1 MSQISMPQF
10 LSSRSWALWIL
21 PLLLIS
27 PYLMYAQA
35 PAHFSLQVDRGGQ
48 GELTG
53 IPLRNPILASGLVQ
67 SGSASGQLT
76 LQTPDLPASFGSL
89 LKGEGPCYLEFVGP
103 AKHPWLGH
111 RLEIDVART
120 KQSTNEFI
128 FVSSSQRNTKW
139 PVDSAVA
146 GGQAE
151 IRSHIVLPTLL
162 ERVLKNQQ
170 VASTGMGERLYP
182 YPAFASVGMS
192 LSSGRMS
199 SLFIWMDKSGKV
211 FWGADPATGI
221 VTPEHSLIL
230 PPASAVALNLGPAP
244 LGLGFSGD
252 EVKTPVVAPIYAG
265 TNLLCYPYMA
275 SMKLSPV
282 WSLKN
287 KFLSKTESV
296 SQCDRIVIRKDGEDQ
311 QYALY
316 PLFGFGSYGVWQKQD
331 PKTGNWIHPPEYL
344 KAIDP
349 GQGFYFISSRNYPAH
364 TFLPP

>member
-1 MSQISMPQF
+1 MPQF

-265 TNLLCYPYMA
+265 TNLLCYPYLA
-275 SMKLSPV
+275 PLKLSPE
-282 WSLKN
+282 WSAKN
-287 KFLSKTESV
+287 KFESKTKSR
-296 SQCDRIVIRKDGEDQ
+296 SSYDIIVVKKNGKDEK
-311 QYALY
+311 YALY
-316 PLFGFGSYGVWQKQD
+316 PWFGFGSYGVWQKID
-331 PKTGNWIHPPEYL
+331 PINGSWSQPPRYL
-344 KAIDP
+344 KMISP
-349 GQGFYFISSRNYPAH
+349 GEGFYFITSKNYPSH
-364 TFLPP
+364 TFSAP

>member
-1 MSQISMPQF
+1 MSPISLPQL
-10 LSSRSWALWIL
+10 LSTRSWALRIL
-21 PLLLIS
+21 PLLLIF
-27 PYLMYAQA
+27 PYPMYAQA

-67 SGSASGQLT
+67 NGSASGGLG
-76 LQTPDLPASFGSL
+76 LKTPDLPTSFGSL
-89 LKGEGPCYLEFVGP
+89 LKGNGPCYLEFVGP
-103 AKHPWLGH
+103 ANHPWLGH
-111 RLEIDVART
+111 RLEIDVVRT

-128 FVSSSQRNTKW
+128 FASSSYRNTKW

-146 GGQAE
+146 GGQAQ

-170 VASTGMGERLYP
+170 VVSSGLVNRLYP
-182 YPAFASVGMS
+182 PPAFANIAMS
-192 LSSGRMS
+192 LGSGRVS

-211 FWGADPATGI
+211 LWGADPTKGV
-221 VTPEHSLIL
+221 VTPEYSLIL
-230 PPASAVALNLGPAP
+230 PPASALALNLGPAP
-244 LGLGFSGD
+244 LGFGFSGD

-275 SMKLSPV
+275 SLKLSSA

-287 KFLSKTESV
+287 KFLRKTKGV
-296 SQCDRIVIRKDGEDQ
+296 SQYDRIVIRKDAKNH
-311 QYALY
+311 QYALN
-316 PLFGFGSYGVWQKQD
+316 PLLGSGSYGVWQKED
-331 PKTGNWIHPPEYL
+331 PKTGNWIQPPGYL
-344 KAIDP
+344 KEIDP
-349 GQGFYFISSRNYPAH
+349 GQGFYFISSGNYPAH

>member
-1 MSQISMPQF
+1 MSPISMPQF

-21 PLLLIS
+21 PLLLIY
-27 PYLMYAQA
+27 PYPMYAQT
-35 PAHFSLQVDRGGQ
+35 PAHYSLQVDRGGQ

-89 LKGEGPCYLEFVGP
+89 LKGDEPCYLEFVGP

-111 RLEIDVART
+111 RLEIEVART
-120 KQSTNEFI
+120 KQSTTGFI
-128 FVSSSQRNTKW
+128 FVSSSYRNTKW

-146 GGQAE
+146 AGQVE

-170 VASTGMGERLYP
+170 VVSTELGERLYP
-182 YPAFASVGMS
+182 PPAFASVAMC
-192 LSSGRMS
+192 LSSGHMS

-211 FWGADPATGI
+211 LWGADPTTGV
-221 VTPEHSLIL
+221 VTPEYSLIL

-275 SMKLSPV
+275 SLKLSPA

-287 KFLSKTESV
+287 KFLSKTRGV
-296 SQCDRIVIRKDGEDQ
+296 SKCDRIVIRKEGKDH

-331 PKTGNWIHPPEYL
+331 PKTGNWIQPPEYL
-344 KAIDP
+344 KEIDP
-349 GQGFYFISSRNYPAH
+349 GQGFYFISSQNYPAH

>member
-1 MSQISMPQF
+1 M
-10 LSSRSWALWIL
+10 

-27 PYLMYAQA
+27 PYPMYAQA

-89 LKGEGPCYLEFVGP
+89 LKGDGPCYLEFVGP
-103 AKHPWLGH
+103 VNHPWLGH
-111 RLEIDVART
+111 RLEIDVAKT
-120 KQSTNEFI
+120 KQSTNRFI
-128 FVSSSQRNTKW
+128 FASSSYRNTKW
-139 PVDSAVA
+139 PVDSAVV
-146 GGQAE
+146 GGQVE
-151 IRSHIVLPTLL
+151 IRSHIVLPILL

-170 VASTGMGERLYP
+170 VVSSGLGKRLYP
-182 YPAFASVGMS
+182 SPAFANVAMS
-192 LSSGRMS
+192 LGSGRMS
-199 SLFIWMDKSGKV
+199 SLFIWMDKSGKLL
-211 FWGADPATGI
+211 WGTDPTKGI
-221 VTPEHSLIL
+221 VTPEYSLIL
-230 PPASAVALNLGPAP
+230 PPGSAVALNLGPAP

-252 EVKTPVVAPIYAG
+252 LVKTPVVAPIYKG

-275 SMKLSPV
+275 SMRMSPA

-287 KFLSKTESV
+287 KFLRKTKGLSE
-296 SQCDRIVIRKDGEDQ
+296 CDRIVIRKDGKDH

-316 PLFGFGSYGVWQKQD
+316 PLLGSGSYGVWQKQD
-331 PKTGNWIHPPEYL
+331 PKTGNFITPPEYL
-344 KAIDP
+344 KEIDP
-349 GQGFYFISSRNYPAH
+349 GQGFYFISSQNYPAH